1 MSNIRQERVAEL
13 LFEEM
18 SIMVANELDDP
29 KLSLVTV
36 TNVVVSRD
44 LRSARIYV
52 NHQQEDV
59 SRQEVIKRLQHAIPY
74 LRRQIAERCSLRVV
88 PELSFSYDDMPT
100 KAARVS
106 ELLQQLARE
115 REPQSSTSPTE
126 AIAESG

>member
-1 MSNIRQERVAEL
+1 MTTIRQERVAEL
-13 LFEEM
+13 LFQEL

-36 TNVVVSRD
+36 TNVIVSRD
-44 LRSARIYV
+44 LRSVRVFV

-59 SRQEVIKRLQHAIPY
+59 TRQEVIKRLQHAIPY
-74 LRRQIAERCSLRVV
+74 LRRQLAERCALRLV

-106 ELLQQLARE
+106 ELLQTIARE
-115 REPQSSTSPTE
+115 REKPPT
-126 AIAESG
+126 ATPAGVTVP